1 MNLESYIASGILEAY
16 ALGEVTPTQKQKVE
30 QYLIQYPELRV
41 DLNQIE
47 RTLEALVFKNSLQPR
62 KRVKE
67 VILSKIDEQ
76 TRLKTIIIHAKP
88 VWRYATAAS
97 IAIALATS
105 FMAYYYYTNWADTS
119 IALNN
124 LIAQNQQIAQ
134 DYNLVNEK
142 LNKIQ
147 NDFSIIENSA
157 FAKIVMKGTDNAPES
172 MASVYWNSSTR
183 EVYLSIQNLRE
194 ISRDNQ
200 FQLWAIV
207 DGKPM
212 DAGVFDLNFDGLI
225 PMKSIEGAVA
235 FAVTIEPRGG
245 VQAPTLETMQVIGN
259 LSKS

>member
-1 MNLESYIASGILEAY
+1 MNIKEYISSGILEAY
-16 ALGEVTPTQKQKVE
+16 LLGDVSDAERSEVE
-30 QYLIQYPELRV
+30 QNLKQYPVLRAELA
-41 DLNQIE
+41 LIE
-47 RTLEALVFKNSLQPR
+47 RTMEKFAMEAAIQPDQAV
-62 KRVKE
+62 KRS
-67 VILSKIDEQ
+67 IM
-76 TRLKTIIIHAKP
+76 AKVQGEAKVVTMTP
-88 VWRYATAAS
+88 PIWRYATAAS
-97 IAIALATS
+97 ITIALLAS
-105 FMAYYYYTNWADTS
+105 SIAYYYYNKWADTS
-119 IALNN
+119 NVLNN

-157 FAKIVMKGTDNAPES
+157 FTKIVMKGTDNAPES

-212 DAGVFDLNFDGLI
+212 DAGVFDLNFEGLI
-225 PMKSIEGAVA
+225 PMKPIEGAVA

-245 VQAPTLETMQVIGN
+245 VKSPTLEAMQVIGN
-259 LSKS
+259 ILKS